1 MVPRVAFLLGLILH
15 ITQVSSFSDSW
26 KYAPSRKSCPN
37 FALRSVDLSKESVSH
52 DEATE
57 QRNLRFAG
65 VGRLYTPP
73 PSDDSMENSHL
84 QVVDRLAQATVVV
97 VGLGGVGSWSAEA
110 LCRSGIGNLVLID
123 LDDICI
129 SNTNRQMHAMS
140 STVGKF
146 KIDEMA
152 RRFKDINPD
161 CNITLIHD
169 FVSADNV
176 DGFLTSIS
184 GVTACLDA
192 IDGTKGKSALI
203 AACARHQIPVSGA
216 LQL

>member
-1 MVPRVAFLLGLILH
+1 
-15 ITQVSSFSDSW
+15 
-26 KYAPSRKSCPN
+26 
-37 FALRSVDLSKESVSH
+37 
-52 DEATE
+52 
-57 QRNLRFAG
+57 
-65 VGRLYTPP
+65 
-73 PSDDSMENSHL
+73 MENSHL

-176 DGFLTSIS
+176 DGFLTSIP